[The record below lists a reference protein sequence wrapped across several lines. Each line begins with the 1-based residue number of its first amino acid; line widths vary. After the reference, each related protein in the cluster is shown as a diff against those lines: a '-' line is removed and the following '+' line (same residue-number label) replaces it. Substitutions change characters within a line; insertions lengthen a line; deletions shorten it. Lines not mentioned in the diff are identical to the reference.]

1 MTTEKLVATIFDD
14 SSFEA
19 GMCSNGGHYRFFTQF
34 TDTGAGL
41 FRRTMG
47 TSSEFGCCP
56 HCGQYQGNED
66 HEELGFCSDVFVSL
80 EEMRDEIQTALEDTS
95 TCDFYEGE
103 KALYVEFPE
112 GVSP

>member
-1 MTTEKLVATIFDD
+1 
-14 SSFEA
+14 
-19 GMCSNGGHYRFFTQF
+19 MCSNGGHYRFFTQF

-80 EEMRDEIQTALEDTS
+80 EEMTKFRLLGRY

-103 KALYVEFPE
+103 KALYVEFGRSVAMIFSLRP
-112 GVSP
+112 